1 MKLLIVTGDDFGV
14 SGAANEA
21 IEQAHRQGILNTA
34 SLMVGAEA
42 AEDAV
47 RRARRLPALRVG
59 LHLVLVR
66 GRPVLPAAE
75 VPDLVGADGA
85 FSTRLVRAGVRFF
98 FRPRVRRQL
107 GTEIRAQFE
116 KFRATGLTLDHVNAH
131 NHMHLHPSVLGLV
144 LRIGAD
150 YGLRAVRLPHEPFL
164 ASWRATGEGLLRRVA
179 NDLLLWPLLAAHR
192 RRLARAGMVCNDYV
206 FGMND
211 AGTMDRNRL
220 LGFLAHLP
228 EGISEIYCHPATGP
242 WAGMEAAAGRYRF
255 AEEFAALT
263 DAAVAAAIP
272 RLGIERTAF
281 GALAAGGHR

>member
-1 MKLLIVTGDDFGV
+1 LKRLIVTGDDFGA
-14 SGAANEA
+14 SGAVNEA
-21 IEQAHRQGILNTA
+21 IEQAHQRGILNTA

-42 AEDAV
+42 ADDAV
-47 RRARRLPALRVG
+47 ERARRLPSLRVG
-59 LHLVLVR
+59 LHLVLVC
-66 GRPVLPAAE
+66 GRPVLPAAQ

-85 FSTRLVRAGVRFF
+85 FSTRLVRSGVRFF

-107 GTEIRAQFE
+107 AAEIRAQFE
-116 KFRATGLTLDHVNAH
+116 RFKATGLTLDHVNAH
-131 NHMHLHPSVLGLV
+131 NHMQLHPTVLGLM

-150 YGLRAVRLPHEPFL
+150 YGLRAVRLPREPFL
-164 ASWRATGEGLLRRVA
+164 ASWRATGEGLFRRAA
-179 NDLLLWPLLAAHR
+179 NDLLLRPLLAAHR
-192 RRLARAGMVCNDYV
+192 RRIARAGMMCNDYV

-211 AGTMDRNRL
+211 SGAVDRNRL

-242 WAGMEAAAGRYRF
+242 WAGMEAAAERYRF
-255 AEEFAALT
+255 ADELAALT

-281 GALAAGGHR
+281 GALAAGGQS